1 MRVLKILDN
10 LKICIVDLEVVVEE
24 GNLNA
29 HALCAVSE
37 DNVIPLSTPD
47 GKLILMNVNNAII
60 LELS

>member
-29 HALCAVSE
+29 HALCAVFE
-37 DNVIPLSTPD
+37 DKVIPLSTLD
-47 GKLILMNVNNAII
+47 GKLILMNANNAII
-60 LELS
+60 LERS

>member
-10 LKICIVDLEVVVEE
+10 LKICIVDLEVVAEE

-47 GKLILMNVNNAII
+47 GKLI
-60 LELS
+60 

>member
-1 MRVLKILDN
+1 MRVLKVLDN

-29 HALCAVSE
+29 HALCAVSG

-47 GKLILMNVNNAII
+47 GKLILMNANNAII
-60 LELS
+60 LERS